1 MKNIYLIIGLAA
13 GISFSSCSDFL
24 DKAPG
29 SALPSEGAITSV
41 FDLQN
46 AVNGVGYIVSEGR
59 MTYSA
64 EFGIYADLM
73 SGNFKVIR
81 DYGQS
86 SPISYY
92 AMTKNDA
99 LPDYGYYYYYK
110 ALANANKA
118 LSYLDNVTG
127 DETQIKNLHG
137 QLLAWRG
144 LLHFDLAR
152 MFCHIPTT
160 VSNLDEANSGLV
172 LSTEAF
178 EADYKGSRS
187 TLKQTYDQIIQDL
200 TDALPLLSKS
210 KSTGYLN
217 YYGALALR
225 ARAYLYYGKNDL
237 ALTDAKAIIE
247 SGAYNLY
254 SRAEYPNVWVQEG
267 TAESIFEL
275 LITDNYNAQRNS
287 LGYYTDATGYPEC
300 GFNTDSELFKY
311 LKNNSQDIRSTLIK
325 DQTAASY
332 KTSAGYYPAKYPGR
346 NGSIY
351 VNNPK
356 IIRLS
361 EIYLIAAEAAYHLSG
376 GDAAATYLN
385 TIRKN
390 RIEGYE
396 DVSSV
401 TLEDI
406 LFEYEK
412 ELFAENQTTFAYWR
426 NKKSV
431 TPAMITDVINYNDYR
446 TIMPIPQREIDLNSA
461 LIQNPQY

>member
-13 GISFSSCSDFL
+13 GITFSSCNDFL
-24 DKAPG
+24 DKNPG
-29 SALPSEGAITSV
+29 SALPSEDAITSV

-64 EFGIYADLM
+64 EFGLYADLM
-73 SGNFKVIR
+73 SNNFKVIR

-86 SPISYY
+86 SPIAYY

-118 LSYLDNVTG
+118 LSNLENVTG
-127 DETQIKNLHG
+127 DEKEIDNLHG

-144 LLHFDLAR
+144 ILHFDLAR

-160 VSNLDEANSGLV
+160 VSNLDEANSGIV
-172 LSTEAF
+172 LSDKAF
-178 EADYKGSRS
+178 TSDYKGSRS
-187 TLKQTYDQIIQDL
+187 TLKQTYEQIIQDF

-237 ALTDAKAIIE
+237 ALADAKAIID
-247 SGAYNLY
+247 SGAYTLY
-254 SRAEYPNVWVQEG
+254 SKAEYPNVWVQEG

-275 LITDNYNAQRNS
+275 LITENYNAQRNS

-300 GFNTDSELFKY
+300 GFNTDSKLFKY
-311 LKNNSQDIRSTLIK
+311 LQANPNDVRSSLVK
-325 DQTAASY
+325 DQTDASY
-332 KTSAGYYPAKYPGR
+332 KTTAGYYPNKYPGR

-361 EIYLIAAEAAYHLSG
+361 EVYLIAAEAAFHLSG
-376 GDAAATYLN
+376 GADAATYLN
-385 TIRKN
+385 AIRQN
-390 RIEGYE
+390 RIQGYE
-396 DVSSV
+396 DVASV
-401 TLEDI
+401 TLDDI

-412 ELFAENQTTFAYWR
+412 ELFAENQTAFVYWR
-426 NKKSV
+426 NKKSIQ
-431 TPAMITDVINYNDYR
+431 PSMITDVINYDDYR
-446 TIMPIPQREIDLNSA
+446 TVMPIPQREIDLNSS
-461 LIQNPQY
+461 LSQNPNY

>member
-1 MKNIYLIIGLAA
+1 M
-13 GISFSSCSDFL
+13 
-24 DKAPG
+24 
-29 SALPSEGAITSV
+29 
-41 FDLQN
+41 
-46 AVNGVGYIVSEGR
+46 
-59 MTYSA
+59 
-64 EFGIYADLM
+64 
-73 SGNFKVIR
+73 
-81 DYGQS
+81 
-86 SPISYY
+86 
-92 AMTKNDA
+92 
-99 LPDYGYYYYYK
+99 
-110 ALANANKA
+110 
-118 LSYLDNVTG
+118 
-127 DETQIKNLHG
+127 
-137 QLLAWRG
+137 
-144 LLHFDLAR
+144 
-152 MFCHIPTT
+152 
-160 VSNLDEANSGLV
+160 
-172 LSTEAF
+172 
-178 EADYKGSRS
+178 
-187 TLKQTYDQIIQDL
+187 
-200 TDALPLLSKS
+200 
-210 KSTGYLN
+210 
-217 YYGALALR
+217 
-225 ARAYLYYGKNDL
+225 
-237 ALTDAKAIIE
+237 
-247 SGAYNLY
+247 Y